1 MNYSETIVAQ
11 ATPPGHGGI
20 SILRISGKK
29 AATVAI
35 HVLGKL
41 PSPRLANY
49 LSFRDIDG
57 KTIDQG
63 ITIWFP
69 APNSF
74 TGEDTLELHSHGSPI
89 VIEMLLKCITKIPG
103 VRFAKPGEF
112 SERAFINDKIDLAQ
126 AEAIV
131 DLINA
136 SSEQVARS
144 ALKSLQGRFSEHIL
158 NLIDMVTNLRIYIE
172 ASIDFPNENIDYL
185 SNREVENKLNKI
197 INLIEKV
204 HTQAYQGKILREGMN
219 VVIVGRPNA
228 GKSSIFNALTEHDIA
243 IVNDLPGTTR
253 DVLRDQLNLDDV
265 MLNIIDTAGIHQTN
279 NVVENIGIERAW
291 KEIKQAHHL
300 LFIVD
305 GSTMVDIKNLVQDSM
320 FNELISKI
328 PNGIELTIIRNKID
342 ITGEVANIMQ
352 YHWMVINVSANT
364 GDGISLIKNHLKKI
378 FLGSQSLSLEDHF
391 LARSRHLQALKKTQ
405 QHLEDGKIQLI
416 KANCWDLLAEELRHA
431 QQLLNEIIGK
441 FVSEDLLAKIFS
453 NFCIG
458 K

>member
-1 MNYSETIVAQ
+1 MNYNDTIVAQ
-11 ATPPGHGGI
+11 VTPPGHGGV
-20 SILRISGKK
+20 SMLRISGKQ

-49 LSFRDIDG
+49 LSFRNTDG

-69 APNSF
+69 APKSF
-74 TGEDTLELHSHGSPI
+74 TGEDTLELHSHGSPM

-112 SERAFINDKIDLAQ
+112 SERAFINNKIDLAQ

-144 ALKSLQGRFSEHIL
+144 ALKSLQGRFSKYIL
-158 NLIDMVTNLRIYIE
+158 NLIDMVTDLRIYIE
-172 ASIDFPNENIDYL
+172 AGIDFSNENIDFL

-197 INLIEKV
+197 IKLIGRV
-204 HTQAYQGKILREGMN
+204 HTQAYQGNLLMEGMN

-253 DVLRDQLNLDDV
+253 DILRDKINLGGRV
-265 MLNIIDTAGIHQTN
+265 LNIIDTAGIHKTQ
-279 NVVENIGIERAW
+279 NVVENMGIERAW
-291 KEIKQAHHL
+291 KEINQAHHL

-305 GSTMVDIKNLVQDSM
+305 GSMVANVKNLIQDSL

-342 ITGEVANIMQ
+342 ITGEVANVMQ
-352 YHWMVINVSANT
+352 GKWIIINVSANT
-364 GDGISLIKNHLKKI
+364 GDGITLIKNHLQKSL
-378 FLGSQSLSLEDHF
+378 LGSPSFSLEEQF
-391 LARSRHLQALKKTQ
+391 LARSRHLQALKQTQ
-405 QHLEDGKIQLI
+405 KHLEDGKTQFI
-416 KANCWDLLAEELRHA
+416 KANCWDLLAEELRMA

-441 FVSEDLLAKIFS
+441 FVSEDLLEKIFS

>member
-11 ATPPGHGGI
+11 ATPLGHGGV
-20 SILRISGKK
+20 SMLRISGKQ

-49 LSFRDIDG
+49 LSFRDTEG
-57 KTIDQG
+57 KIIDQG

-89 VIEMLLKCITKIPG
+89 VIEMLLRCITKIPN
-103 VRFAKPGEF
+103 VRLARPGEF
-112 SERAFINDKIDLAQ
+112 SERAFINNKIDLTQ

-144 ALKSLQGRFSEHIL
+144 ALKSLQGDFSEHIR
-158 NLIDMVTNLRIYIE
+158 NLIDLITNLRIYIE
-172 ASIDFPNENIDYL
+172 AAIDFPNDIDYF
-185 SNREVENKLNKI
+185 SNREVESKLNEI
-197 INLIEKV
+197 INLIGKV
-204 HTQAYQGKILREGMN
+204 HIHAYQGNLLREGIN
-219 VVIVGRPNA
+219 IVIVGRPNA
-228 GKSSIFNALTEHDIA
+228 GKSSIFNALTKHDIA

-253 DVLRDQLNLDDV
+253 DVLRDQINLDGRILNL
-265 MLNIIDTAGIHQTN
+265 IDTAGIHQTN
-279 NVVENIGIERAW
+279 NVVEIIGIERAW
-291 KEIKQAHHL
+291 KEIKQAHHI

-305 GSTMVDIKNLVQDSM
+305 GSIIADVKNLIQESL
-320 FNELISKI
+320 FHELISKI
-328 PNGIELTIIRNKID
+328 PKGIELTVIRNKID
-342 ITGEVANIMQ
+342 LTGEVANIMQ
-352 YHWMVINVSANT
+352 CCNWNVINVSANQ
-364 GDGISLIKNHLKKI
+364 GYGIPLIKNHLKNI
-378 FLGSQSLSLEDHF
+378 LRGQQNLSLEEYF
-391 LARSRHLQALKKTQ
+391 LARSRHLQLLKKTQ
-405 QHLEDGKIQLI
+405 QHLEDGKKQLI
-416 KANCWDLLAEELRHA
+416 KFNGWDLLAEELRVA

-441 FVSEDLLAKIFS
+441 FVSEDLLEKIFAT
-453 NFCIG
+453 FCIG